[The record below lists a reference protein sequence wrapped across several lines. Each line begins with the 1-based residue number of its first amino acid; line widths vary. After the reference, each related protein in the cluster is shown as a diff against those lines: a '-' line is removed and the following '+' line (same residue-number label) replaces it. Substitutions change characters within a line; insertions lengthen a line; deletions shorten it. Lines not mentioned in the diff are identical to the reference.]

1 MKLDKKLNDNEG
13 LEYSF
18 LSILS
23 TQKSE
28 TSYINKENTSHS
40 KPILNYSQIKIILLG
55 EGAVGKTTLRLKYM
69 GEDSTHGLYISTLG
83 ADFSLKYI
91 DLEKESVML
100 QIWDIA
106 GQSRFREVISNYFAG
121 ANGALVVYDL
131 SRMETFEVVKYW
143 IDHLFSITGPIPF
156 CILGNKL
163 DIAPTDQRFADIVSE
178 ADETIKKL
186 NKIIKDEYGFEVH
199 HFLTSAYNGE
209 NVQEAFALLTK
220 EILVNTKTNSST

>member
-1 MKLDKKLNDNEG
+1 MNLDKSSEE

-23 TQKSE
+23 TKGSEKSSQIPDKSFHE
-28 TSYINKENTSHS
+28 RKIINQ
-40 KPILNYSQIKIILLG
+40 SQIKIILLG

-69 GEDSTHGLYISTLG
+69 GQDSTHGLYISTLG

-91 DLEKESVML
+91 DFTDQSVML
-100 QIWDIA
+100 QIWDVA
-106 GQSRFREVISNYFAG
+106 GQSRFRDVISSYFAG

-131 SRMETFEVVKYW
+131 SRMETFELVKYW
-143 IDHLFSITGPIPF
+143 IDHLFTITGPIPF

-163 DIAPTDQRFADIVSE
+163 DIAPTDQLFADNLAE

-186 NKIIKDEYGFEVH
+186 NTIIKEEYGFEVH
-199 HFLTSAYNGE
+199 HFLTSARTGE
-209 NVQEAFALLTK
+209 NVEEAFALLTK
-220 EILVNTKTNSST
+220 EVLLNLQTKTVEY